1 MANKY
6 CNANHSFSYRS
17 ILSKRFPFIINGILM
32 VAHVRHRPPQAT
44 DDAQHRVVSYISSL
58 REQVCTRD
66 IVIIVGYS
74 MLVILPLCWCL
85 ITIYLERVQNQN
97 DKKKKISRLTVAV
110 QLKFSGRFYK
120 LTRTITQTQKLIQF
134 FVNLF
139 LCCKTDFIL
148 HIMIHLWFFLC
159 YSVWQNN

>member
-44 DDAQHRVVSYISSL
+44 DDTQHRVVSYISSL

-97 DKKKKISRLTVAV
+97 DQKKKNQSPHCRRAIKILWQILQTDENYYPDAKINPV
-110 QLKFSGRFYK
+110 LCKF
-120 LTRTITQTQKLIQF
+120 
-134 FVNLF
+134 V
-139 LCCKTDFIL
+139 
-148 HIMIHLWFFLC
+148 
-159 YSVWQNN
+159 SVL